1 MDKRLEII
9 NKLYEDYILPEIEKE
24 GFSELIDDGALFYMN
39 GNNGTMFDVAENH
52 HLPVLSTF
60 YVDGEYAF
68 SRMFIYNNNTIE
80 IYFYKKNELA
90 PYKEVTIPEENMNFR
105 ELTDLLYSADL
116 RGIWD
121 ENIDKIEF

>member
-1 MDKRLEII
+1 MKKLEII
-9 NKLYEDYILPEIEKE
+9 NKLYQDYIFPEFEKE
-24 GFSELIDDGALFYMN
+24 GFPELIDDGALFYMN

-80 IYFYKKNELA
+80 IYFYKKNESL
-90 PYKEVTIPEENMNFR
+90 PYKDIVFTEESLNFS
-105 ELTDLLYSADL
+105 EIADFLYSADL
-116 RGIWD
+116 RGVWN
-121 ENIDKIEF
+121 ENINKIEF

>member
-1 MDKRLEII
+1 MKKLEII
-9 NKLYEDYILPEIEKE
+9 NKLYQDYILPEFKKE
-24 GFSELIDDGALFYMN
+24 GFPELIDDGALFYMN

-80 IYFYKKNELA
+80 IYFYKKNESL
-90 PYKEVTIPEENMNFR
+90 PYKDIVFTEESLNFS
-105 ELTDLLYSADL
+105 EIADFLYSADL
-116 RGIWD
+116 RGVWN
-121 ENIDKIEF
+121 ENINKIEF

>member
-24 GFSELIDDGALFYMN
+24 GFPELIDDGALFYMN
-39 GNNGTMFDVAENH
+39 GNNGIMFDVAENH

-60 YVDGEYAF
+60 YNGDERAF
-68 SRMFIYNNNTIE
+68 SRMFIENNNTAE
-80 IYFYKKNELA
+80 IYFYKKGELS
-90 PYKEVTIPEENMNFR
+90 PYKEIIVELNNLNFSK
-105 ELTDLLYSADL
+105 LANLLYSADL

-121 ENIDKIEF
+121 ENINKIEF

>member
-1 MDKRLEII
+1 MKMKKLEII
-9 NKLYEDYILPEIEKE
+9 NKLYQGYILPEFEKE
-24 GFSELIDDGALFYMN
+24 GFPELIDDGALFYMN

-80 IYFYKKNELA
+80 IYFYL
-90 PYKEVTIPEENMNFR
+90 
-105 ELTDLLYSADL
+105 
-116 RGIWD
+116 
-121 ENIDKIEF
+121 EFII